1 MISYITTLPDEFNL
15 QQYVD
20 YDIQF
25 EKTFLDP
32 MRFILDAIGWKAE
45 PQASLEASLVNFP
58 TKKYGVIYADPTVG
72 ILKRG
77 QIKERIEVLKNI
89 ILCMS
94 LADIISLPVAT
105 LLNLIQSS

>member
-45 PQASLEASLVNFP
+45 EL
-58 TKKYGVIYADPTVG
+58 
-72 ILKRG
+72 
-77 QIKERIEVLKNI
+77 
-89 ILCMS
+89 
-94 LADIISLPVAT
+94 
-105 LLNLIQSS
+105 

>member
-32 MRFILDAIGWKAE
+32 MRFILDAIGWKVSE
-45 PQASLEASLVNFP
+45 PQQVWRLLVNFP
-58 TKKYGVIYADPTVG
+58 TKNM
-72 ILKRG
+72 
-77 QIKERIEVLKNI
+77 E
-89 ILCMS
+89 
-94 LADIISLPVAT
+94 
-105 LLNLIQSS
+105 